1 MHLRI
6 RPALLFVLLSVA
18 VTGCGGPQ
26 GGPPPGDQAVPV
38 TVVTL
43 AAEPVT
49 LARDLPGRTSAWLV
63 ADVRPQVTGI
73 VKERLFR
80 EGSEVKAGQPLYQ
93 LDDATYRAD
102 YGVAKAN
109 LERTEA
115 AVEVARLR
123 AERYARLAK
132 TGVVSTQDND
142 DAQAA
147 LLQARADV
155 ASTRA
160 ALDAAGVQLAHA
172 RITSPIAGRIGKS
185 AVTPGAL
192 VKAAQDEPLA
202 TVQQLDPMYVD
213 VKQSSAELLQLRRD
227 LAGQAQGAAASLP
240 VEVYLEDGTRYP
252 HDGSLEFADVSVD
265 PGTGSYLLRVKVP
278 NPDRALLPGMYV
290 RARVG
295 SGVRPDGVLV
305 PQQGIARDPRGSATA
320 LVVGADS
327 KVELRD
333 VKVSRTIGDRWLVD
347 GGLAAG
353 DKVIVEGLQKVQ
365 PGATVAATEAGAPPP
380 AGPAQAPAAG
390 H

>member
-1 MHLRI
+1 MHV
-6 RPALLFVLLSVA
+6 RPNRAALLSVSIA
-18 VTGCGGPQ
+18 VAVAACGGPA
-26 GGPPPGDQAVPV
+26 GGPPPGGPVPV

-43 AAEPVT
+43 AAAPVT

-109 LERTEA
+109 LERAEA
-115 AVEVARLR
+115 SVEVARLR

-160 ALDAAGVQLAHA
+160 ALDSAAVQLAHA

-213 VKQSSAELLQLRRD
+213 VQQSSAELLQLRRD
-227 LAGQAQGAAASLP
+227 LAGQAQGEAASLP
-240 VEVYLEDGTRYP
+240 VEIYLEDGSRYP
-252 HDGSLEFADVSVD
+252 HDGTLEFADVSVD
-265 PGTGSYLLRVKVP
+265 PGTGSSLLRVKVP
-278 NPDRALLPGMYV
+278 NPERALLPGMYV

-295 SGVRPDGVLV
+295 SGVRPDAILA
-305 PQQGIARDPRGSATA
+305 PQQAIARDPRGNATA
-320 LVVGADS
+320 LVVGADG
-327 KVELRD
+327 KVELRQ
-333 VKVSRTIGDRWLVD
+333 VTVSRTIGDRWLVD
-347 GGLAAG
+347 SGLAGG

-365 PGATVAATEAGAPPP
+365 PGAPVAATEAGAAAPSPAAPP
-380 AGPAQAPAAG
+380 AGR
-390 H
+390 